1 MDYLYKEAALNHLA
15 AEDETAEAGIIE
27 QREQLQETVYT
38 EWESVQEEVLQSGDD
53 ASEAA
58 TQGSMAITGQVF
70 QNVSALAERVR

>member
-1 MDYLYKEAALNHLA
+1 M
-15 AEDETAEAGIIE
+15 
-27 QREQLQETVYT
+27 YT

-58 TQGSMAITGQVF
+58 TQGSMAITEQVF